1 MHRSD
6 VLGFGVT
13 KRQGEM
19 TKRYDAVIIGGGHNG
34 LVCAFYLARAGLKV
48 RILEARAIIGG
59 ACVTEEFAPGFR
71 NSTASYTVS
80 LLRPKVIADMRLHDY
95 GYRVVERTISN
106 FFPLANDYLKLG
118 GGTARTQAEFA
129 RFSTKDAEVFPAYE
143 AALERVAE
151 LLRDLALKTPPNAGG
166 GFTALATA
174 AAQGWPLL
182 GMDIEGQRDV
192 LDLFVKSARDF
203 LDGWYESDAVKAAFG
218 FDAVVGNYASPDS
231 PGSAYVL
238 LHHVFGEVNG
248 KKGTWGHSVGGMGA
262 ITQAMAAACRAAGVE
277 ISLEAPVAKLLV
289 SGGKAV
295 GVRLVSGEEIATA
308 TVAANVGPALLYR
321 RLIDASDLPAD
332 FKRRMATYRTG
343 SGTFRMNVALSELP
357 DFSVLPGTV
366 KAEHHTAGII
376 IAPSLDY
383 MDRAFIDAKT
393 SGWSA
398 NPIIEMK
405 LPTTVDDSLAPKGAH
420 IASLFCQQFAP
431 ELPSGQSWDDV
442 REDVADHIIAS
453 VTAHAPNFAGSVI
466 ARQIHSP
473 LDLER
478 KFGLVGGDIF
488 HGRMSLDQLW
498 SARPLLGHGAYRGPI
513 TGLYM
518 CGSGTH
524 PGGGVTG
531 APGHNAAHAI
541 LADRSIWRRR
551 YNAPHHS
558 A

>member
-1 MHRSD
+1 
-6 VLGFGVT
+6 
-13 KRQGEM
+13 M
-19 TKRYDAVIIGGGHNG
+19 TKRYDVVIIGGGHNG
-34 LVCAFYLARAGLKV
+34 LVCGFYLARAGLKV
-48 RILEARAIIGG
+48 RILEARHIIGG

-80 LLRPKVIADMRLHDY
+80 LLRPQVIADMRLHDH
-95 GYRVVERTISN
+95 GFRIIERTISN
-106 FFPLANDYLKLG
+106 FFPLENDYLKLG
-118 GGTARTQAEFA
+118 GGMARTQAEFA
-129 RFSTKDAEVFPAYE
+129 RFSAKDAAAFPAYE
-143 AALERVAE
+143 TALERVAE

-166 GFTALATA
+166 GLTALAAA

-218 FDAVVGNYASPDS
+218 FDAVVGNYASPDT

-262 ITQAMAAACRAAGVE
+262 ITEAMAAACREAGVE

-295 GVRLVSGEEIATA
+295 GVRLISGEEIAA
-308 TVAANVGPALLYR
+308 TTIAANVGPALLYR
-321 RLIDASDLPAD
+321 QLVDASDLPAD
-332 FKRRMATYRTG
+332 FNRRMTTYRTG

-357 DFSVLPGTV
+357 DFSVLPGTQI
-366 KAEHHTAGII
+366 AEHHTAGII

-383 MDRAFIDAKT
+383 MDRAFTDART

-398 NPIIEMK
+398 KPIIEMK

-431 ELPSGQSWDDV
+431 ELPDGQSWDDA
-442 REDVADHIIAS
+442 RETVADHIIAS
-453 VTAHAPNFAGSVI
+453 VTAHAPNFAGAVI

-478 KFGLVGGDIF
+478 KFGLIGGDIF

-498 SARPLLGHGAYRGPI
+498 AARPLLGYGAYRGPI
-513 TGLYM
+513 SGLYM

-531 APGHNAAHAI
+531 APGHNAAREI
-541 LADRSIWRRR
+541 LNDRSVLGRWRRR
-551 YNAPHHS
+551 A
-558 A
+558 